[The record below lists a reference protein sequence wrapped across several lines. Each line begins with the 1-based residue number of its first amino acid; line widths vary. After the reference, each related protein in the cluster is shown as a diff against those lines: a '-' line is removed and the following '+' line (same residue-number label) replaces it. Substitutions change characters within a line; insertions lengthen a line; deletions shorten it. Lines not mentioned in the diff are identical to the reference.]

1 MDCELM
7 KKIIEPV
14 ELLFIERNPGNL
26 KQLFEMFNESKLSNH
41 IRFTG
46 NADEALRMIF
56 QDGEYS
62 NVPRPD
68 LIISDIHSYHKE
80 AGVGV
85 LAEVLANIAKTVTI
99 KCIPTVI
106 LTSLEDKEE
115 EIEIQNCPNLLINK
129 PTKSENYPDVVKSIE
144 KFWLKHKKS

>member
-26 KQLFEMFNESKLSNH
+26 KQLFEVFNESKFSNL

-68 LIISDIHSYHKE
+68 LIISDIHSYRRE

-85 LAEVLANIAKTVTI
+85 LAEVLANIAKTETI

-129 PTKSENYPDVVKSIE
+129 SAESENYPDVMKSIE